1 MDASSSSGRPVLA
14 RILRTLAAAP
24 ESTAILCGGTTCSN
38 GALLEKTRQLARRL
52 RSKGV
57 GPGQCVGVALRRS
70 AEAVAA
76 LLACWCCGAIYLPL
90 DLRLPRQRLLR
101 MVVQTEPVLLL
112 TEPTLQ
118 DPVGHL
124 PVPWLAVLPAEAGFS
139 TSSPDP
145 AWQDE
150 PAPAAEAPAYL
161 MFTSGSSGEPKG
173 VLLSHGNLACFFE
186 AALPLLVL
194 APGWTT
200 LGCAAC
206 SFDICLF
213 EWLAP
218 LLTGG
223 ALVLATDAEQQAPG
237 ALQDLIDRHR
247 VAVVQ
252 ATPSQ
257 WQLLLQDWNPAQPLQ
272 RALSIGEPLPKGLAG
287 RLCAVSEA
295 AWNLYGPT
303 ECTIWA
309 SAQPLGPAQ
318 LHATAPSVVALGRA
332 LPGYGLSAGGPAGE
346 ASELLISGPA
356 VALGYWRHAEASA
369 ARFSKAAGTAAR
381 CYQSG
386 DLCRQDAE
394 GSWHFLGRQDNQIK
408 WQGHRI
414 ELDEI
419 SQQLL
424 RHDSIAQAACLLRPL
439 AGNPPAQQLLA
450 AIVCRRG
457 ALNKNAQSFN
467 HWLAQE
473 LPAWM
478 LPQRYLVLDRL
489 PLTANGKLD
498 RSALLALA
506 AEQPRPEVAGD
517 SLVSHLTALFC
528 EILDLPAVAA
538 TDSFFDLGG
547 SSMLSATLVL
557 AINQRFGCR
566 LTLRQVLQTPP
577 TVLSLARLL
586 EESGLS
592 ASLPARR

>member
-1 MDASSSSGRPVLA
+1 MDAHCSGRPVLSQ
-14 RILRTLAAAP
+14 ILQTLAAAP
-24 ESTAILCGGTTCSN
+24 ESTAIFCGGETCSN
-38 GALLEKTRQLARRL
+38 GALLQRIQQIAQHL
-52 RSKGV
+52 RSLGV
-57 GPGQCVGVALRRS
+57 RPGQCVSVAMRRS

-101 MVVQTEPVLLL
+101 MVMQTEPALLL
-112 TEPTLQ
+112 TQPALHEQ
-118 DPVGHL
+118 VGHL
-124 PVPWLAVLPAEAGFS
+124 PVPWLAVPPAEAGLS
-139 TSSPDP
+139 TSSPTS
-145 AWQDE
+145 AWHDE
-150 PAPAAEAPAYL
+150 PATGAPAYL

-173 VLLSHGNLACFFE
+173 VLLSHGNLACFCE
-186 AALPLLVL
+186 AALQVL
-194 APGWTT
+194 ELSPGWST

-237 ALQDLIDRHR
+237 ALQDLIDRYR

-257 WQLLLQDWNPAQPLQ
+257 WQLLLQDWSPAQPLQ
-272 RALSIGEPLPKGLAG
+272 LALSIGEPLPKGLAR

-303 ECTIWA
+303 ECTVWA

-318 LHATAPSVVALGRA
+318 FHATAPSVVSLGRA
-332 LPGYGLSAGGPAGE
+332 LPGYGLSAGEPAGE

-356 VALGYWRHAEASA
+356 VALGYWRHAEATE
-369 ARFSKAAGTAAR
+369 ARFSGTAGTAER
-381 CYQSG
+381 CYRSG

-394 GSWHFLGRQDNQIK
+394 GGWHFVGRQDNQIK

-419 SQQLL
+419 SNQLL
-424 RHDSIAQAACLLRPL
+424 RHDSITQAACLLRPL
-439 AGNPPAQQLLA
+439 AGDPPVQQLLA

-467 HWLAQE
+467 RWLAEQ

-517 SLVSHLTALFC
+517 SLVSQLTSLFC

-577 TVLSLARLL
+577 TVLLLARLL
-586 EESGLS
+586 EESGVS